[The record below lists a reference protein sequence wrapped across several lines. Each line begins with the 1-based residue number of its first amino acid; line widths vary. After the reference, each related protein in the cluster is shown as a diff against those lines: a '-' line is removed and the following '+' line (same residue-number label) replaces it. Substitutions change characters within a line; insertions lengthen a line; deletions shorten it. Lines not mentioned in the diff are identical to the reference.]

1 MARASGA
8 RDPAEPSAALAAD
21 LRLAEALARLYDV
34 DLVED
39 PGDLE
44 LYLSLAQRTG
54 DPIIE
59 LAAGSGR
66 LSIPLAAAGHRVTA
80 LDIDPAMLA
89 RARQAATRVAAKP
102 VALEFLEADLLD
114 MPGSRAGAYKL
125 AILALNSLLLLGNR
139 DAQRRAVAAMAGLL
153 APGGI
158 AVIDVWQ
165 PGADDL
171 ARFDG
176 RLMLEYQRP
185 DPETGLAVTKTAA
198 AWLDAST
205 GGVVLTAIYDEAE
218 PGGTLRRW
226 SRTDR
231 LRLIAADELAG
242 FAEDAG
248 LIVER
253 LAGDYELNA
262 ATAGAE
268 RTILIAIRPGG
279 RPVRPRRA

>member
-1 MARASGA
+1 MARPRGE
-8 RDPAEPSAALAAD
+8 RDAEAA
-21 LRLAEALARLYDV
+21 ALARLYDV

-39 PGDLE
+39 PGDRE
-44 LYLSLAQRTG
+44 LYLALAQRTG
-54 DPIIE
+54 GPVIE

-66 LSIPLAAAGHRVTA
+66 LCLPLAEAGLSVTA

-89 RARQAATRVAAKP
+89 RARARMARAGMDAAGR
-102 VALEFLEADLLD
+102 LEFVEADLLD
-114 MPGSRAGAYKL
+114 MPADRAGTYQL
-125 AILALNSLLLLGNR
+125 AIVALNSLLLLGTR
-139 DAQRRAVAAMAGLL
+139 DAQRRALAAMAGLL

-158 AVIDVWQ
+158 AAVDVWQ

-171 ARFDG
+171 ARVDG
-176 RLMLEYQRP
+176 RLMLEYQRR
-185 DPETGLAVTKTAA
+185 DPETGLVITKTAA

-205 GGVVLTAIYDEAE
+205 GSVVLTAIYDEGQ
-218 PGGTLRRW
+218 PGGPTRRW

-231 LRLIAADELAG
+231 LRLIAADELVG

-253 LAGDYELNA
+253 LAGDYELNP

-268 RTILIAIRPGG
+268 RTILIALRPGG
-279 RPVRPRRA
+279 PAGDPGGRAVWPPTA

>member
-1 MARASGA
+1 MAEES
-8 RDPAEPSAALAAD
+8 EAA
-21 LRLAEALARLYDV
+21 ALARLYDV

-44 LYLSLAQRTG
+44 LYLALARRTG

-66 LSIPLAAAGHRVTA
+66 LSVPLAAAGHRVTA
-80 LDIDPAMLA
+80 LDIDPAMLS
-89 RARQAATRVAAKP
+89 RARSAATRAGADVAARIE
-102 VALEFLEADLLD
+102 LLEADLLQ
-114 MPGSRAGAYKL
+114 MPGARAGEFQL
-125 AILALNSLLLLGNR
+125 AILALNSLLLLGSR
-139 DAQRRAVAAMAGLL
+139 DAQRRAIASMAGLL
-153 APGGI
+153 APGGV
-158 AVIDVWQ
+158 AVVDVWQ

-176 RLMLEYQRP
+176 RLMLEYQRR
-185 DPETGLAVTKTAA
+185 DPETGLEVTKTAA

-205 GGVVLTAIYDEAE
+205 GGLALTAIYDEGL
-218 PGGTLRRW
+218 PGDPPRRW

-231 LRLIAADELAG
+231 LRLIAADELSG

-253 LAGDYELNA
+253 LGGDYELNPA
-262 ATAGAE
+262 AAGAE
-268 RTILIAIRPGG
+268 RSILVA
-279 RPVRPRRA
+279 VRPSRA

>member
-1 MARASGA
+1 MAETEAT
-8 RDPAEPSAALAAD
+8 
-21 LRLAEALARLYDV
+21 ALARLYDV

-44 LYLSLAQRTG
+44 LYLALARRTG

-66 LSIPLAAAGHRVTA
+66 LSVPLAAAGHRVTA
-80 LDIDPAMLA
+80 VDIDPAMLS
-89 RARQAATRVAAKP
+89 RARSAAKRAGADVAARLGL
-102 VALEFLEADLLD
+102 VEADLLD
-114 MPGSRAGAYKL
+114 MPGDRAGQYQL
-125 AILALNSLLLLGNR
+125 AILALNSLLLLGTR
-139 DAQRRAVAAMAGLL
+139 DAQRRALASMAGLL

-158 AVIDVWQ
+158 AVVDAWQ

-176 RLMLEYQRP
+176 RLMLEYQRQ

-205 GGVVLTAIYDEAE
+205 GSVVLTAIYDEGPPGE
-218 PGGTLRRW
+218 PPRRW

-231 LRLIAADELAG
+231 LRLIAADELTG

-253 LAGDYELNA
+253 LAGDYDLNP

-268 RTILIAIRPGG
+268 RSVLVA
-279 RPVRPRRA
+279 VRPSRA

>member
-1 MARASGA
+1 VA
-8 RDPAEPSAALAAD
+8 RDGAGPGASETEAA
-21 LRLAEALARLYDV
+21 ALARLYDV

-44 LYLSLAQRTG
+44 LYLALARRTG
-54 DPIIE
+54 DPVIE

-66 LSIPLAAAGHRVTA
+66 LSLPLAAAGHHVTA
-80 LDIDPAMLA
+80 LDIDPAMLD
-89 RARQAATRVAAKP
+89 RAHSIATRAGGDVAGR
-102 VALEFLEADLLD
+102 LELLEADLLE
-114 MPGSRAGAYKL
+114 MPGDRAGRYQL
-125 AILALNSLLLLGNR
+125 AILALNSLLLLGTR
-139 DAQRRAVAAMAGLL
+139 DAQRRALVSMAGLL
-153 APGGI
+153 APGGV
-158 AVIDVWQ
+158 AVVDVWQ

-185 DPETGLAVTKTAA
+185 DPETGLSVTKTAA

-205 GGVVLTAIYDEAE
+205 GSVVLTAIYDEGA
-218 PGGTLRRW
+218 PGDPPRRW

-231 LRLIAADELAG
+231 LRLIAADELSG

-253 LAGDYELNA
+253 LAGDYELNP
-262 ATAGAE
+262 ATSGAE
-268 RTILIAIRPGG
+268 RSILVA
-279 RPVRPRRA
+279 VRPPRA